1 MKSGRAMAIFQCL
14 GLALLL
20 SLSDATGISGVERV
34 LGMLEKMTKKA
45 KTNRNDEELD
55 WAKQKSWCQG
65 RKDELETEI
74 SDAKDSIESLEAE
87 TERLEDDMSSLNVAL
102 AKLSSKLEF
111 SKADLD
117 KANKERA
124 ENKAAFEKEEKDYRE
139 SVDALGRAVKVLTE
153 HQKAGNSLTQIG
165 AHELGLPQQTSEM
178 VTAFLSSDSDSDDPH
193 STGILDLL
201 RNLLAKFK
209 KELLESMKEEQQ
221 AKSSHEIVK
230 AQTEAT
236 IEVDEEEQKSKTQQ
250 RDRHAVKV
258 AENKK
263 RLQQAETLIEQNKK
277 ALEETKRDCSIK
289 EEEFH
294 QKYKVLGEEMEAL
307 QKATDIIRSNLKSSL
322 LQRPTAIQTV
332 LAVLRGHAS
341 HRQEVRKFL
350 EDEGRKQNSKTLALL
365 VQKLDADPFAK
376 VRGVINEI
384 LMKLQ
389 DKAME
394 EAKLNAY
401 CDAETEK
408 SKLSRTSLSE
418 KVESLGAQ
426 IEELKAAIKELD
438 AETKAL
444 SEDLRKSA
452 NEFMEAQEIRQVEEQ
467 KNKVTLKESQAA
479 QKATAEAIQVLRDFY
494 GNAALVQLGS
504 QSQEESSS
512 STGLG
517 VDSNSVIAMLEIIQA
532 DFAEVEEDTKVD
544 EMSQKRA
551 FEELQAETE
560 ETKLVMGMQVKHN
573 TKDQKEKAQALNEAM
588 DDLTRNEVEL
598 ESSNRYYQKLNEKC
612 GLTQESFDERVAK
625 AKEEIESMKLAL
637 KMLSTDK

>member
-1 MKSGRAMAIFQCL
+1 MAIFQCL

-20 SLSDATGISGVERV
+20 CISNATGVGISGVERV
-34 LGMLEKMTKKA
+34 LGMLDKMSKKA
-45 KTNRNDEELD
+45 KTNRNDEEYD
-55 WAKQKSWCQG
+55 WAKQKAWCQG

-87 TERLEDDMSSLNVAL
+87 TERLEDDM
-102 AKLSSKLEF
+102 AKLDAAVSKLSGKIER

-117 KANKERA
+117 KANKERE

-139 SVDALGRAVKVLTE
+139 SVDALGRAIKVLTE
-153 HQKAGNSLTQIG
+153 HQKAGTSLTQIG
-165 AHELGLPQQTSEM
+165 ADELGLPQQTSEV
-178 VTAFLSSDSDSDDPH
+178 VTAFLSSGSDSDDPH
-193 STGILDLL
+193 STGILELL
-201 RNLLAKFK
+201 RNLHEKFK
-209 KELLESMKEEQQ
+209 KELLESMKEEQK

-236 IEVDEEEQKSKTQQ
+236 IEVDEEEQKSKSQQ
-250 RDRHAVKV
+250 RDRHAGKV

-263 RLQQAETLIEQNKK
+263 RLQQANTLIEQNKK
-277 ALEETKRDCSIK
+277 ALVETKRDCSIK

-307 QKATDIIRSNLKSSL
+307 QKATDIISSNLKSSL

-332 LAVLRGHAS
+332 LAELRGRAV

-350 EDEGRKQNSKTLALL
+350 EEESRKQNSKTLALL

-389 DKAME
+389 EKATE
-394 EAKLNAY
+394 DAKLNAY

-408 SKLSRTSLSE
+408 NKLSRTSLSE
-418 KVESLGAQ
+418 KVEALEAE

-452 NEFMEAQEIRQVEEQ
+452 KEFMEAQEIRAKEEQ
-467 KNKVTLKESQAA
+467 KNKVTLKEAQAA
-479 QKATAEAIQVLRDFY
+479 QRATAEAIQVLRDFY
-494 GNAALVQLGS
+494 SNAALVQLGS
-504 QSQEESSS
+504 ESQEESSS

-532 DFAEVEEDTKVD
+532 DFAQLEEDTKVD
-544 EMSQKRA
+544 ESSQKRA

-560 ETKLVMGMQVKHN
+560 ESKLVMETQVKHN
-573 TKDQKEKAQALNEAM
+573 TKDQKEKAQALNEAE

-598 ESSNRYYQKLNEKC
+598 ESSDRYYQKLQEKC

-625 AKEEIESMKLAL
+625 AKEEIKTMKLAL